1 MYRFCRRLTFACE
14 EIGLKVCMFIPPL
27 VRIDYIWHS
36 AGLRALQAWQGP
48 AIGSDHLPL
57 QALLEFT
64 PPRQPS

>member
-1 MYRFCRRLTFACE
+1 
-14 EIGLKVCMFIPPL
+14 MFIPPL

-57 QALLEFT
+57 QAILEFV
-64 PPRQPS
+64 PLRQPS